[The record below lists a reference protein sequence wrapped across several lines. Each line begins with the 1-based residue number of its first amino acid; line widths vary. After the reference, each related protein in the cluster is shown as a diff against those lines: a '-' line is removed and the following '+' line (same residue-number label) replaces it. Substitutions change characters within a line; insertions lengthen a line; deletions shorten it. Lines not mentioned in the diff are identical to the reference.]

1 MCFKS
6 NKDYKI
12 TEKLIG
18 QVPIFVEFPVTKKHI
33 RFILVFKENSNSI
46 YFWIAGEEHVSIK
59 WSYWGE
65 EEWKDVN
72 IGGGMSLSSDG
83 KEEFSFRELILFDHG
98 GSLIDPKIDN
108 VILVDI
114 QRKKDGPGKFSVR
127 SFDEFKVMI
136 QT

>member
-6 NKDYKI
+6 NKNYKV

-18 QVPIFVEFPVTKKHI
+18 QPPVFVEFPVTKKHI
-33 RFILVFKENSNSI
+33 RFILVFKENSNGI
-46 YFWIAGEEHVSIK
+46 YFWIEGEEDITLK

-65 EEWKDVN
+65 KEWNKVNVVGVSSSCFEE
-72 IGGGMSLSSDG
+72 
-83 KEEFSFRELILFDHG
+83 KEEYFFHELILFDKRG
-98 GSLIDPKIDN
+98 FLIDPKIDN

>member
-6 NKDYKI
+6 KKNYKV

-18 QVPIFVEFPVTKKHI
+18 QAPVFVEFPVTKKHI
-33 RFILVFKENSNSI
+33 RFILVFKENPNGI
-46 YFWIAGEEHVSIK
+46 YFWIEGEEDITLK

-65 EEWKDVN
+65 KEWNKVNVVGVSSSCCEE
-72 IGGGMSLSSDG
+72 
-83 KEEFSFRELILFDHG
+83 KEEYFFHELILFDNG
-98 GSLIDPKIDN
+98 GSLIDPKIDH

-114 QRKKDGPGKFSVR
+114 QRKKDGPGKFFVR
-127 SFDEFKVMI
+127 AFDEFKIMI